1 MAWRRAFN
9 EAVLDSLHD
18 GVYFVDRDMRIG
30 LWSSGAERLTGY
42 SRDEVVGQRYSA
54 DVLAY
59 VNADG
64 VFLNGESG
72 PLAAALAD
80 GRPHEVDV
88 FLHRKD
94 GTRLPV
100 RVRAVP
106 MTGRLGRV
114 TGAVEIIRDLSSHQ
128 AALARIQDLER
139 TSLLDG
145 VTGLANRTFTT
156 ITLETRLDE
165 MARYGWP
172 FGVLCIDVDHLEE
185 INKTHGRDGGDKVLK
200 TFGRT
205 IAHNV
210 RSFDL
215 IGRWH
220 EDEFL
225 AIVVNMDER
234 KLATMGERLRMLV
247 QASHVAHAGG
257 DINGTVSIGVA
268 FARADDTVDELVA
281 RAEQLMSASRE
292 GGGNRITI
300 QPVR

>member
-1 MAWRRAFN
+1 MAWKRAFN

-18 GVYFVDRDMRIG
+18 GVYVVDRDFRIG
-30 LWSSGAERLTGY
+30 LWSAGAEQLTGY
-42 SRDEVVGQRYSA
+42 SRDEVVGQRCSA

-64 VFLNGESG
+64 TFLDGESG
-72 PLAAALAD
+72 PLARALSE
-80 GRPHEVDV
+80 GRPHEVDL

-106 MTGRLGRV
+106 MTGRFGRV
-114 TGAVEIIRDLSSHQ
+114 RGAVEIIRDLSSHQ

-139 TSLLDG
+139 TSFLDG
-145 VTGLANRTFTT
+145 VTGLANQIFTT

-165 MARYGWP
+165 MARYRWP
-172 FGVLCIDVDHLEE
+172 FGVLCIDVDRLED
-185 INKTHGRDGGDKVLK
+185 INARHGRDGGDKLLK

-205 IAHNV
+205 IAHNM

-215 IGRWH
+215 IGRWQD
-220 EDEFL
+220 DELL

-234 KLATMGERLRMLV
+234 KLATMAERLRMLV

-257 DINGTVSIGVA
+257 DVNATVSIGVA
-268 FARADDTVDELVA
+268 FARADDTVEALVA
-281 RAEQLMSASRE
+281 RAEQLMNASRNA
-292 GGGNRITI
+292 GGNRITV
-300 QPVR
+300 QAVR